1 MVGHFISQ
9 RKPSDKKQNVM
20 DDITHGQWS
29 KNHYNDNKDND
40 EESEQYYHYHNDD
53 PSIPND
59 DYDVDDILD
68 PYTMQ
73 KSFRKI
79 AKKLSRRL

>member
-1 MVGHFISQ
+1 MVRPFINQ
-9 RKPSDKKQNVM
+9 KKPSDRKQNVM

-29 KNHYNDNKDND
+29 KNHYNSNNNNNND
-40 EESEQYYHYHNDD
+40 DEGSMEYYHTDS
-53 PSIPND
+53 SIPND
-59 DYDVDDILD
+59 DDILD

-73 KSFRKI
+73 KSFRKM